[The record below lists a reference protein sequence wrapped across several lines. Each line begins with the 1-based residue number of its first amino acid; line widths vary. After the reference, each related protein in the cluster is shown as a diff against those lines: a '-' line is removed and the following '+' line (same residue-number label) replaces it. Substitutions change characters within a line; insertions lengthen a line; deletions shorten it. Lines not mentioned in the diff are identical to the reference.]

1 MEQVMAKCGF
11 PIAVS
16 RAGRICR
23 RKARALS
30 LPRSGALLGLR
41 HTTRRENGTS
51 ASLVWLLSAGS
62 ALYAL
67 ILFSVM
73 IWVANSQIALRSSK
87 GMGSWISSIAPS
99 LLPASTRDE
108 FLRRINFEHKRELVT
123 QINYVA
129 NKISKVGKVS
139 APEAASIA
147 KAIVLESRN
156 QNIDPLFVAAV
167 IKTESTFKTH
177 AVSNRGAT
185 GLMQIMP
192 ATGRYLS
199 IDQGIDWEGHHTL
212 KDPSTN
218 IRLGITY
225 LKQLK
230 ESFGGNTE
238 HALIAYNWGP
248 SNLNRALRNSAHIPS
263 STVKYARGVM
273 SEHRKWSTDLR
284 EQIAQYRYMDSES
297 LLG

>member
-16 RAGRICR
+16 RAGKICR
-23 RKARALS
+23 RKARALR
-30 LPRSGALLGLR
+30 LPSSNALSGLR
-41 HTTRRENGTS
+41 PAGRRTVTTS
-51 ASLVWLLSAGS
+51 ASLIWCLSAGS

-67 ILFSVM
+67 IIFSVM
-73 IWVANSQIALRSSK
+73 VWVANSQIALRSSK
-87 GMGSWISSIAPS
+87 GMGSWISALTPAFLPS
-99 LLPASTRDE
+99 STRDE
-108 FLRRINFEHKRELVT
+108 FLRRINFEHKRDLVT

-139 APEAASIA
+139 PPEAASIA

-199 IDQGIDWEGHHTL
+199 LDQGIDWDGHDTL

-273 SEHRKWSTDLR
+273 SEHRKWSSDLR
-284 EQIAQYRYMDSES
+284 EQVAQFRYMDSES